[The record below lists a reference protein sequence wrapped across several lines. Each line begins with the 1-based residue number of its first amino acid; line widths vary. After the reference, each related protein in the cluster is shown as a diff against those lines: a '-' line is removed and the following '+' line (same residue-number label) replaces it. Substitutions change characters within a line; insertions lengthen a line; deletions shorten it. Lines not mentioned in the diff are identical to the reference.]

1 MRRAAFCVAIL
12 AVVGGCGKASSRA
25 PTSTVAETAQG
36 APTAVANVEEARAPS
51 RDEAAPRQAESEPK
65 DLPRPSA
72 PAVAAP
78 ARGALDHDDPA
89 SAHTPGV
96 PKGSVAG
103 HAAGSGGGEGLLKG
117 GGSPAGDGFANL
129 GQAAGVKAG
138 EWDDNA
144 NFRDFSKWLTSIR
157 YGGARELNLSHRQ
170 FIVVRDKDG
179 KGVPGCSVEIRD
191 LQAQRSAGLVTM
203 ASGRALLF
211 PHAEGLE
218 GTSFEATARCR
229 EGDAKATFA
238 RKAEDGIVELKLQT
252 ERRAFPKRT
261 IDLAFVL
268 DTTGS
273 MSEEIVAVK
282 TTIQKV
288 AKSLSDDQTEVRI
301 GLVEYKDRTDAF
313 VTKTY
318 AFSTDL
324 PGFAAKVSKIS
335 AGGGG
340 DTPEDMNAGLR
351 TALSDLKW
359 NDNAV
364 AKLAFVIA
372 DAPPHLDYPNDV
384 DYAKSMRDAA
394 HRGIKLYTVAASG
407 MDQLGQVVFR
417 QMAQYTGGTNMFVL
431 RGGAGP
437 QSVGGGDPGS
447 SCGGTHQ
454 NYASGNLDELIVQK
468 ARRELKSLDQDPM
481 RIAGLGEDESS
492 KPCDRRI
499 VFRD

>member
-1 MRRAAFCVAIL
+1 MKRTEQATKHGGKAAFCMAVL
-12 AVVGGCGKASSRA
+12 ALVGGCAKGASNTESAPSKESNGDRPVSVAVASASSPVMPSDGEHDKPKGEAIA
-25 PTSTVAETAQG
+25 PAPG
-36 APTAVANVEEARAPS
+36 APPV
-51 RDEAAPRQAESEPK
+51 AAPRMGTTGAGEAAHGR
-65 DLPRPSA
+65 LGMA
-72 PAVAAP
+72 GGVAAP
-78 ARGALDHDDPA
+78 LDAKHARD
-89 SAHTPGV
+89 
-96 PKGSVAG
+96 
-103 HAAGSGGGEGLLKG
+103 EGL
-117 GGSPAGDGFANL
+117 AFRDV
-129 GQAAGVKAG
+129 GQAPGVKAG

-144 NFRDFSKWLTSIR
+144 NFRDFSKWLTSIQ
-157 YGGARELNLSHRQ
+157 YAGARPMNLDHRT
-170 FIVVRDKDG
+170 FVVVRDKDG
-179 KGVPGCSVEIRD
+179 KGIPGCSVEVRD
-191 LQAQRSAGLVTM
+191 VQGQRSAGLVTM
-203 ASGRALLF
+203 ASGRALFF

-218 GTSFEATARCR
+218 GTTFEATARCR
-229 EGDAKATFA
+229 EGDAKATFT
-238 RKAEDGIVELKLQT
+238 RKDVDGVVELKLQSA
-252 ERRAFPKRT
+252 RRAFAKRS

-273 MSEEIVAVK
+273 MSEEIAAVK

-318 AFSTDL
+318 AFSSDL
-324 PGFAAKVSKIS
+324 PGFAAKVSRIS

-340 DTPEDMNAGLR
+340 DMPEDMNAGLR
-351 TALSDLKW
+351 TALSELRW

-372 DAPPHLDYPNDV
+372 DAPPHLDYPNDI
-384 DYAKSMRDAA
+384 DYAKSTREAA
-394 HRGIKLYTVAASG
+394 HRGIKFYTVAASG

-417 QMAQYTGGTNMFVL
+417 QMAQYTGGTNLFVL

-437 QSVGGGDPGS
+437 QSTGGGDPGS

-481 RIAGLGEDESS
+481 RIAGLGEDESA